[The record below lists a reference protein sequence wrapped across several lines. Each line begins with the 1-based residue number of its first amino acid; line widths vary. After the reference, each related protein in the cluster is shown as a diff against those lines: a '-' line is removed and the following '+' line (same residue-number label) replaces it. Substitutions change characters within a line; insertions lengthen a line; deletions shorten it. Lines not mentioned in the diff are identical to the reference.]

1 MKVVPDSLT
10 SAQFLLGAA
19 NSISDLLPFL
29 IVMAVGF
36 LVGAWGQASRSPIA
50 VVAGMVLI
58 LLAVA
63 GFLGD
68 NGDGPIPKVI
78 RDAVD

>member
-1 MKVVPDSLT
+1 MTLMPLSSNT
-10 SAQFLLGAA
+10 AQTLLAAA
-19 NSISDLLPFL
+19 NSLGDLLPFL
-29 IVMAVGF
+29 VVMIAGF

-50 VVAGMVLI
+50 VLAGMALI

-68 NGDGPIPKVI
+68 NGDGPIPDVLK
-78 RDAVD
+78 

>member
-1 MKVVPDSLT
+1 MPISSIT
-10 SAQFLLGAA
+10 PHALLAAA
-19 NSISDLLPFL
+19 NSLGDLLPFL
-29 IVMAVGF
+29 VVMAAGF

-50 VVAGMVLI
+50 VVAGMSLI

-68 NGDGPIPKVI
+68 NGDGPIPDVLK
-78 RDAVD
+78 

>member
-10 SAQFLLGAA
+10 SAQLLLGAA

-29 IVMAVGF
+29 IVMIAGF

-50 VVAGMVLI
+50 VVAGMALI

-68 NGDGPIPKVI
+68 NADGPIPKVLK
-78 RDAVD
+78 

>member
-1 MKVVPDSLT
+1 MSVVAEALASQLVI
-10 SAQFLLGAA
+10 AAA
-19 NSISDLLPFL
+19 NSLSDLLPFL
-29 IVMAVGF
+29 IVMMTGF

-78 RDAVD
+78 KELAD

>member
-1 MKVVPDSLT
+1 MSVVAEALT
-10 SAQFLLGAA
+10 SQLVIAAA
-19 NSISDLLPFL
+19 NSLSDLLPFL
-29 IVMAVGF
+29 IVMMTGF
-36 LVGAWGQASRSPIA
+36 LVGAWGQASRSSIA

-78 RDAVD
+78 KELAD